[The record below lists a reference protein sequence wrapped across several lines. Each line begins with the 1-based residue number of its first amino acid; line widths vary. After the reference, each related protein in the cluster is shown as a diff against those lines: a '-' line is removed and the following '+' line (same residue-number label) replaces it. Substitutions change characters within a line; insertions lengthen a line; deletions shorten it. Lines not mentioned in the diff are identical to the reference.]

1 MLRTGAYLSLYSAK
15 HMDPSFQ
22 NRLDPF
28 QRIILILHITRKAD
42 AHRIIS
48 QAKFLSNTTAAV
60 KLQMLIIT
68 APRDSNTS
76 SPNVSLRSAY
86 IPLSFSCS

>member
-1 MLRTGAYLSLYSAK
+1 
-15 HMDPSFQ
+15 MDPSFQ

-60 KLQMLIIT
+60 KLQMLIIHS
-68 APRDSNTS
+68 AQSLKHQNGALDKNVFNESN
-76 SPNVSLRSAY
+76 
-86 IPLSFSCS
+86 